1 MSQIYDDISQWIGHT
16 PLQRLRRIE
25 AEEQLEARVLAKI
38 EFVNPAGS
46 VKDRIARQML
56 DAAEASGQLQPGA
69 TIVEATSG
77 NTGIGLA
84 ALGASRGYNVI
95 LVMPDYVSQERILM
109 LQGYGAEIVLTPA
122 KLNMPGAGQKAAAIA
137 AGIPGSFVP
146 GQGANPQ
153 NVAAHYQTTGPEIW
167 QDTDGDIDVFV
178 ATVGTGGTLTGA
190 GSYLREKKPELEI
203 VAVEPAGCPV
213 LSGGQAGPHKIQ
225 GIGGGMIPPI
235 LQQELYQEI
244 LLVTDEDAFYYARL
258 AARLEG
264 LSVGLSSGAALAALI
279 RLAKRAENHGRTL
292 LTLFPDSGERYLSA
306 DIYSPESGQ
315 PAAAVQPEAAG
326 VKGGAQ

>member
-1 MSQIYDDISQWIGHT
+1 MGKIYDDMSQWIGHT
-16 PLQRLRRIE
+16 PLQRLHRIE
-25 AEEQLEARVLAKI
+25 TACQLQSRLLAKI

-56 DAAEASGQLQPGA
+56 DKAEASGQLQPGA

-84 ALGASRGYNVI
+84 ALGASRGYKVI

-109 LQGYGAEIVLTPA
+109 LRGYGADIVLTPGE
-122 KLNMPGAGQKAAAIA
+122 LNMPGAGQKAAAIA

-167 QDTDGDIDVFV
+167 QDTEGDIDVFV
-178 ATVGTGGTLTGA
+178 ACVGTGGTLTGA
-190 GSYLREKKPELEI
+190 GSYLREKKPALEI

-235 LQQELYQEI
+235 LQQDLYREI
-244 LLVTDEDAFYYARL
+244 LQVTDEAAFYYARL

-264 LSVGLSSGAALAALI
+264 LSVGLSSGAALAALVH
-279 RLAKRAENHGRTL
+279 LARRAENRGRTL

-306 DIYSPESGQ
+306 DIYPQE
-315 PAAAVQPEAAG
+315 PDLVTTTAQPETAG
-326 VKGGAQ
+326 VIGGVQ